1 MQKFDSVQEAAR
13 HFNAI
18 YRPKNEKYCAGE
30 DVTFAPEGYMS
41 EGEVIKIT
49 SKEAPIEAGASER
62 KKSLSEILGELKEE
76 FPDLYRLLRN
86 AIESENQM

>member
-1 MQKFDSVQEAAR
+1 
-13 HFNAI
+13 
-18 YRPKNEKYCAGE
+18 
-30 DVTFAPEGYMS
+30 MS

-49 SKEAPIEAGASER
+49 SKEAPIEAGTSER